1 MKKLLLI
8 FPLFVLTVGCANNKP
23 NKNESTDYFKQY
35 YEEVTDP
42 EGEYSFINLF
52 DKNGNRFNVEFLY
65 EPHFQFGLRI
75 VEYAISPIFHYPNEG
90 VFANDYESVTF
101 TLAESG
107 SDLFTAGE
115 YVLTHTVSKGKES
128 FTLKANNKTYALTTT
143 PKEPPIL
150 FNVGL
155 IGEFA
160 YVVDENKKFSLIVS
174 ADAFGETYTL
184 EVSLEEGELEFN
196 GNVTTINE
204 KSIEFNVI
212 GSSSGEYVAINKVAS
227 FTYDDTQADGEHWYF
242 SQEGHTYEMTYI
254 EEEEPP
260 VTHDG
265 YFYNNFVT
273 VSNSDFS
280 MAITSLAFGDAA
292 VMVTINEL
300 GEGGKQNIPTYFLIG
315 DNGDSLTN
323 MQAIMGNTV
332 FEPSSTYKFVHSV
345 NNEVDQIVLYKDN
358 QLLYSNLVIS

>member
-8 FPLFVLTVGCANNKP
+8 FPLFVLTVGCANNKS

-65 EPHFQFGLRI
+65 EPHFHFGLRI
-75 VEYAISPIFHYPNEG
+75 VEYAVSPIFHYPNEG
-90 VFANDYESVTF
+90 VFSGDYEKVTF

-115 YVLTHTVSKGKES
+115 YVLTHKVSKGKES

-143 PKEPPIL
+143 PKEPPII

-155 IGEFA
+155 LGSFTYI
-160 YVVDENKKFSLIVS
+160 ENEEEKFYLDVS
-174 ADAFGETYTL
+174 ADAFDETYTL
-184 EVSLEEGELEFN
+184 DVSLQEGESEFK
-196 GNVTTINE
+196 GTIFNIND
-204 KSIEFNVI
+204 KMIEFNV
-212 GSSSGEYVAINKVAS
+212 SGESNGEYIEVNTNAS
-227 FTYDDTQADGEHWYF
+227 FMYDDSREDGEHWYF
-242 SQEGHTYEMTYI
+242 SQEGHIYEMTYI

-280 MAITSLAFGDAA
+280 MSITSLAFGDAA

-315 DNGDSLTN
+315 DNGDSLSN
-323 MQAIMGNTV
+323 MQAIMGNTI

-345 NNEVDQIVLYKDN
+345 NNAVDQIVLYKDS